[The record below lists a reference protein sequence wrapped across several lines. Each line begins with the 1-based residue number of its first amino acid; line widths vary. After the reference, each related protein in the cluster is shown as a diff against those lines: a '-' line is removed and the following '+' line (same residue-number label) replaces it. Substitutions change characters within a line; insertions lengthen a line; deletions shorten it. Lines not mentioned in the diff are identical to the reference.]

1 MRRII
6 GEEEK
11 RVTDGLRVGL
21 LELILWNALEVSKGS
36 FSLSCHLLSYVL
48 LRAEAARTG

>member
-21 LELILWNALEVSKGS
+21 LEAHSVECSGS
-36 FSLSCHLLSYVL
+36 F
-48 LRAEAARTG
+48 

>member
-36 FSLSCHLLSYVL
+36 FSLFCPK
-48 LRAEAARTG
+48 